1 MGADTTIT
9 TCLLKTFSVHVFLV
23 RIPIGATYKPPHV
36 DLQQYAFFEYFR
48 SDLRISLGASA
59 GESSL
64 CPVRSGC
71 AVVQPLCEIQGLRG
85 HPACSIF
92 LAALGQLQGQT

>member
-1 MGADTTIT
+1 M
-9 TCLLKTFSVHVFLV
+9 LLEDVLCARFSSFASLS
-23 RIPIGATYKPPHV
+23 AQLTYP
-36 DLQQYAFFEYFR
+36 ARRRAAIFFEKYFR